1 MILLGILTFGLTIW
15 LAAYVLHRSQN
26 EAGWFSA
33 AALAAYATAI
43 ALTLISAA
51 GEIRPTTQID
61 TATTLCLLL
70 AVLLWTRA
78 VIALLPRNDDAR
90 WRLVRVWKFVLLP
103 LTLIAAGLII
113 GADSL
118 VAMAASAAITML
130 PALIMTVTVAG
141 MMTEQRTIGWITTL
155 LIFTVLFL
163 SSATMLLL
171 RPLGNAS
178 AWLAIGAGLD
188 LCVLGIVVAG
198 ISARQAGEK
207 MMRDFMRSF
216 DAALIAALLF
226 SLPLVLAAGGIPA
239 EPAELAALLTILALA
254 IGSQALVTPWQR
266 TLDRITLRAVP
277 AMQAERQQL
286 RATAEALPRRDDAL
300 DPETLDE
307 TEFVRLTRRALG
319 NYANLPK
326 LTSSPLTQLA
336 IVRARL
342 DATGAPENSLARA
355 AALRDALGESIAAL
369 RPYDAKTF
377 QAGDDWRYYNALYY
391 PYVVGIKPYSRRADH
406 GHLDENAQTA
416 LTWFR
421 TYVPERTLYNWQNAA
436 AALVAQHLR
445 EL

>member
-26 EAGWFSA
+26 EAGWFGA
-33 AALAAYATAI
+33 AALAAYAAAI
-43 ALTLISAA
+43 ALTLISAT
-51 GEIRPTTQID
+51 GGTRQTPQVD
-61 TATTLCLLL
+61 TATTLLLLL

-78 VIALLPRNDDAR
+78 IIALLPRALDAR
-90 WRLVRVWKFVLLP
+90 ERLVRIWQFVLLP
-103 LTLIAAGLII
+103 LWLIAAGLVV
-113 GADSL
+113 GADSSA
-118 VAMAASAAITML
+118 AMATSAALTML
-130 PALIMTVTVAG
+130 PALIMTLAIAG

-155 LIFTVLFL
+155 LIFAVLFL
-163 SSATMLLL
+163 SSATILLL
-171 RPLGNAS
+171 QPLGDAG

-198 ISARQAGEK
+198 ISARQAGET

-226 SLPLVLAAGGIPA
+226 SLPLVLAAGGLPTR
-239 EPAELAALLTILALA
+239 PAELAALLAILALA
-254 IGSQALVTPWQR
+254 IGSQALDTPWQR
-266 TLDRITLRAVP
+266 TLDRITLRALP

-286 RATAEALPRRDDAL
+286 RATAEALPRRDDSL
-300 DPETLDE
+300 DPETLDD

-319 NYANLPK
+319 NCANLPK

-336 IVRARL
+336 IVSGQL
-342 DATGAPENSLARA
+342 DATGEPDNSLARA

-369 RPYDAKTF
+369 RPNDAETF

-406 GHLDENAQTA
+406 SHLDENAQAA